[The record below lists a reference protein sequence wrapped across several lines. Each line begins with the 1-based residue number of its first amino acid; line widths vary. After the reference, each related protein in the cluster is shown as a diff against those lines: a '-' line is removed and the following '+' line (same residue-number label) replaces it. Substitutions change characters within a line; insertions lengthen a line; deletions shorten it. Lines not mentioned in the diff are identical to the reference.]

1 MLKKVGIIGAGTMG
15 VEIAE
20 TLAEQGLEVILI
32 DQTEEKLN
40 DARLRLFTSQERKLA
55 RWTIT
60 EGEKKLV
67 LSRIQFTL
75 DWRKLSDVPLVI
87 EAVTEDTIIKRDV
100 FRRLSLE
107 TAPHVVL
114 ATNTSTL
121 SITELAQATRRA
133 DKVIGLHFFEP
144 VQQSKL
150 IEVVRGYRTS
160 EETVHFA
167 FQFASRIGK
176 EAVEVYESPGFISS
190 RLMLVMINEAI
201 LLYME
206 GIANKEAIDKAMRLG
221 YDLPRGPLEMAD
233 RFGLDAVLLA
243 LEGLF
248 REYGETKFRPSPLL
262 KKMVRSGLLG
272 VKSGEGFFRYD
283 VRGERVDE

>member
-1 MLKKVGIIGAGTMG
+1 MIKKVGIIGAGTMG

-20 TLAEQGLEVILI
+20 TLAEQGLEVVLI
-32 DQTEEKLN
+32 DQTDQNLS
-40 DARLRLFTSQERKLA
+40 DAKLRLYTSQERKLA

-67 LSRIQFTL
+67 LSRIQLTL
-75 DWRKLSDVPLVI
+75 DWRQLANAPLVI
-87 EAVTEDTIIKRDV
+87 EAVTEDLVIKRDV
-100 FRRLSLE
+100 FRRLNLE
-107 TAPHVVL
+107 TAPNVIL
-114 ATNTSTL
+114 ASNTSTL
-121 SITELAQATRRA
+121 SISELAQATRRP

-144 VQQSKL
+144 VAQSQL

-176 EAVEVYESPGFISS
+176 EAVEVYESPGLISS
-190 RLMLVMINEAI
+190 RLILILINEAI

-206 GIANKEAIDKAMRLG
+206 GVASKESIDKAMRLG

-243 LEGLF
+243 LERLF

-283 VRGERVDE
+283 VRGERIDL

>member
-1 MLKKVGIIGAGTMG
+1 MIKKVGIIGAGTMG

-20 TLAEQGLEVILI
+20 TLAEQGLEVVLI
-32 DQTEEKLN
+32 DQTDQNLS
-40 DARLRLFTSQERKLA
+40 DAKLRLYTSQERKLA

-67 LSRIQFTL
+67 LSRIQLTL
-75 DWRKLSDVPLVI
+75 DWRQLANVPLVI
-87 EAVTEDTIIKRDV
+87 EAVTEDLVIKRDV
-100 FRRLSLE
+100 FRRLNLE
-107 TAPHVVL
+107 TAPNVIL
-114 ATNTSTL
+114 ASNTSTL
-121 SITELAQATRRA
+121 SISELAQATRRP

-144 VQQSKL
+144 VHQSQL

-160 EETVHFA
+160 EETVRFA
-167 FQFASRIGK
+167 FQFAHRIGK
-176 EAVEVYESPGFISS
+176 EAVEVYESPGLVSS
-190 RLMLVMINEAI
+190 RLILILINEAMH
-201 LLYME
+201 LYME
-206 GIANKEAIDKAMRLG
+206 GVASKESIDKAMRLG

-243 LEGLF
+243 LERLF

-283 VRGERVDE
+283 VRGERIDL

>member
-1 MLKKVGIIGAGTMG
+1 MIKKVGIIGAGTMG

-20 TLAEQGLEVILI
+20 TLSEQGLSVVLI
-32 DQTEEKLN
+32 DQTEQALS
-40 DARLRLFTSQERKLA
+40 DAKLRLYTSQERKLA

-67 LSRIQFTL
+67 LSRIQLTL
-75 DWRKLSDVPLVI
+75 DWRQLTNAPLVI
-87 EAVTEDTIIKRDV
+87 EAVTEDLIIKRDV
-100 FRRLSLE
+100 FRRLNLE
-107 TAPHVVL
+107 TAPDVIL
-114 ATNTSTL
+114 ASNTSTL
-121 SITELAQATRRA
+121 SISELAQATRRP

-144 VQQSKL
+144 VHQSRL
-150 IEVVRGYRTS
+150 LEVVRGYRTS
-160 EETVHFA
+160 EETVRFA
-167 FQFASRIGK
+167 FEFANRIGK
-176 EAVEVYESPGFISS
+176 EAVEVYESPGLISS
-190 RLMLVMINEAI
+190 RLILILINEAI

-206 GIANKEAIDKAMRLG
+206 GVASKESIDKAMRLG

-243 LEGLF
+243 LERLF
-248 REYGETKFRPSPLL
+248 REYGDAKFRPSPLL

-283 VRGERVDE
+283 VRGERIDS